1 MRVMTKLLLLISI
14 FCVGV
19 ILNLPKSKV
28 VDARTKQICMEEAKV
43 DHKRY
48 ILEERW
54 ERWGDDWKDY
64 DWYKSCIENVTNTR
78 P

>member
-1 MRVMTKLLLLISI
+1 
-14 FCVGV
+14 
-19 ILNLPKSKV
+19 
-28 VDARTKQICMEEAKV
+28 MEEAKV